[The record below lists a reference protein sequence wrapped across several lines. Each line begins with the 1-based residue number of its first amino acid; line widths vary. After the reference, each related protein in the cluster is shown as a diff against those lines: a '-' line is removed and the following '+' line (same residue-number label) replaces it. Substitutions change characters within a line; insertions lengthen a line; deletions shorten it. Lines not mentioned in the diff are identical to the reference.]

1 MRTMCVGLT
10 RWQSALLSLQL
21 HAKILKFWVI
31 ACLLSCIELAKLPV
45 LSQMSAGTKGSSPVR
60 IGCLP

>member
-10 RWQSALLSLQL
+10 RWQSALLSLRL
-21 HAKILKFWVI
+21 HAESLKFWVI

-45 LSQMSAGTKGSSPVR
+45 LLSRQSAGTKG
-60 IGCLP
+60 